1 MFKCKAKGGVSTM
14 ISTLTDL
21 FREKY
26 KLLSAN
32 EIAVIDKENKISYS
46 SLFSYV
52 GYIQE
57 VINLNVKDSF
67 QKVIAF
73 QFENSIEFV
82 ATYIAIVSLGAI
94 AHPLY
99 YEYEEDEIEQIFID
113 SKPILFISNKKVK
126 SLPEKINMTSISCY
140 YSFFKN
146 VIAIPTPKFS
156 TRIKKNDI
164 AVYLNSSGTTGTS
177 KIIAHTHYSLFT
189 NVVMHTRSVGL
200 STNDIGIAVLPLS
213 FGYSH
218 LTQLLSHIYVE
229 GSIVVG
235 DTLKFIPI
243 LLRNIK
249 QFHVTDITIVPSYL
263 ITIIDYM
270 KRKGKNFREYDSLRL
285 ILFGG
290 GTLAEEKYNL
300 LRSLVSEYTSIIQTY
315 GMTECGPRI
324 TSKLIESKY
333 DKFNLGSPLNG
344 ITIDIMNPDKN
355 GFGEIVIDTPSKM
368 KGYVHNGKII
378 NETSSSF
385 RSNDLGKL
393 NRSGE
398 LIFKTRIGNIIKQN
412 GFNIYI
418 EEVEE
423 MIRHIFENN
432 HLDLDIRLYSPGDEK
447 LFLEVCGQ
455 NNYSSVSK
463 EAILELLFE
472 LPINIRITKLIFV
485 SEIIRTP
492 SGKVQ
497 RTNYNYKNK
506 NGVWDGN

>member
-1 MFKCKAKGGVSTM
+1 MV
-14 ISTLTDL
+14 STLTDL

-26 KLLSAN
+26 KLLSDN
-32 EIAVIDKENKISYS
+32 KIAVIDKENKISYS
-46 SLFSYV
+46 SLFAYV

-57 VINLNVKDSF
+57 VINLNVKDCF

-73 QFENSIEFV
+73 QFKNSIEFV

-99 YEYEEDEIEQIFID
+99 YEYEEDEIDQILID
-113 SKPILFISNKKVK
+113 SKPILFISNNKVK
-126 SLPEKINMTSISCY
+126 SLQEKMNVISISCY
-140 YSFFKN
+140 HSFFKSEKAMP
-146 VIAIPTPKFS
+146 IPKFS
-156 TRIKKNDI
+156 KMVKRNDI

-177 KIIAHTHYSLFT
+177 KIIAHTHYSLYS
-189 NVVMHTRSVGL
+189 NIVMHTESVGL
-200 STNDIGIAVLPLS
+200 STNDIGMAVLPLS

-218 LTQLLSHIYVE
+218 LTQLLSHIYIE

-235 DTLKFIPI
+235 DDLKFIPI

-270 KRKGKNFREYDSLRL
+270 KKKEKNFKEYNSLRL

-290 GTLAEEKYNL
+290 GTLAEEKYNI
-300 LRSLVSEYTSIIQTY
+300 LRSLVSEHTSIIQTY

-324 TSKLIESKY
+324 TSKLIGSKY

-344 ITIDIMNPDKN
+344 ITLDIMNPDKN
-355 GFGEIVIDTPSKM
+355 GFGEIVINTPSKM
-368 KGYVHNGKII
+368 KGYVSNGKII
-378 NETSSSF
+378 NENSSLF
-385 RSNDLGKL
+385 WSNDLGKL
-393 NRSGE
+393 NHSGE

-432 HLDLDIRLYSPGDEK
+432 HLNLDIRLYSPGDEK
-447 LFLEVCGQ
+447 LFLEVFSQ
-455 NNYSSVSK
+455 NNHLSVSQ
-463 EAILELLFE
+463 ETILELLFE
-472 LPINIRITKLIFV
+472 LPRNIRITRVIFV
-485 SEIIRTP
+485 PEIVRTP

-497 RTNYNYKNK
+497 RINH
-506 NGVWDGN
+506 